1 MLVSTTPFP
10 AILSAELR
18 ADWPTLDRALYL
30 GMCAGR
36 MKGPLRQIGPFGWG
50 RWPIGGPCA
59 LLACTGGYRIEP
71 GSSSEGWALDAARTC
86 LIQHTDFPGRV
97 VGRPE
102 GLGSGAGLAGLGL
115 TTLGT
120 GISPSFPFPGIINT
134 TTLESGQV
142 VGYAGST
149 HESLESSQILCH
161 TAVPFYR

>member
-1 MLVSTTPFP
+1 MLVSTSPFP

-18 ADWPTLDRALYL
+18 EDWPTLDRALYL

-36 MKGPLRQIGPFGWG
+36 MKGPPRQICPFGWG

-86 LIQHTDFPGRV
+86 LIQHTDFPGWV

-102 GLGSGAGLAGLGL
+102 GLGSRAGLAGLG
-115 TTLGT
+115 TDHLGDWHF
-120 GISPSFPFPGIINT
+120 SQLSFPRYNQHNNLG
-134 TTLESGQV
+134 ER
-142 VGYAGST
+142 AGCG
-149 HESLESSQILCH
+149 LCREH
-161 TAVPFYR
+161 T